1 MKILYRYPAYKGKM
15 YKICKIKE
23 ASGSVYFAADAAGK
37 KVLAVRG
44 ERPGTGKDRTL
55 RANFVGKIYGKG
67 IDISPFCCYNE
78 IIN

>member
-37 KVLAVRG
+37 RFLPSGVNAPDG
-44 ERPGTGKDRTL
+44 QGRTL

>member
-1 MKILYRYPAYKGKM
+1 M
-15 YKICKIKE
+15 
-23 ASGSVYFAADAAGK
+23 YFAADAAGK
-37 KVLAVRG
+37 RFLPSGVNAPDG
-44 ERPGTGKDRTL
+44 QGRTL